1 MIQRHLP
8 ALALAIA
15 SSLPTVASAL
25 TVNVNSSVPITTQVL
40 PEMATIQATLVEILQ
55 MQQATGTAIT
65 QNADKLGA
73 LINQDGQATRQQM
86 IFNNET
92 QRLEEARQSFSVPD
106 SICSDSASGVAAQSK
121 SASGSAASKLSSGKG
136 VSSSAVRKR
145 ISTAS
150 EEQARDAYDG
160 ANVHAAYCTAAEYER
175 FGGTGIC
182 PAVSNLPGGDSQV
195 RSIYGGAGPEGQAP
209 ALSWS
214 QEQIDA
220 AMAYM
225 KNTARPSAGRTPGK
239 GEVNTVTGRTYV
251 GLLNEYNGIIDAA
264 SEPQLSLI
272 ADSKTSETTR
282 DALKEA
288 LQSPSAAQYFDNVAS
303 PEAKAK
309 GYMSQREFESFEAG
323 RRYANTAYLSDLQQM
338 DGDNLMRELIRTTA
352 QMNWQLNDIKELL
365 RKGNVI
371 DGQLLAAFARQSYA
385 PRLKQLESA
394 MNQELP
400 NDTGKTV
407 ARKKDYLDVLPGD
420 C

>member
-15 SSLPTVASAL
+15 SSLPTVASAF

-40 PEMATIQATLVEILQ
+40 PEMATIRATLVEILQ

-121 SASGSAASKLSSGKG
+121 SASGSTASKLSSGKG
-136 VSSSAVRKR
+136 VSNSAVRKR

-182 PAVSNLPGGDSQV
+182 PAVSKMPGGDSQV
-195 RSIYGGAGPEGQAP
+195 RSIYGGAGPEGTAP
-209 ALSWS
+209 ALSRHR
-214 QEQIDA
+214 
-220 AMAYM
+220 
-225 KNTARPSAGRTPGK
+225 NRPTPQWP
-239 GEVNTVTGRTYV
+239 T
-251 GLLNEYNGIIDAA
+251 
-264 SEPQLSLI
+264 
-272 ADSKTSETTR
+272 
-282 DALKEA
+282 
-288 LQSPSAAQYFDNVAS
+288 
-303 PEAKAK
+303 
-309 GYMSQREFESFEAG
+309 
-323 RRYANTAYLSDLQQM
+323 
-338 DGDNLMRELIRTTA
+338 
-352 QMNWQLNDIKELL
+352 
-365 RKGNVI
+365 
-371 DGQLLAAFARQSYA
+371 
-385 PRLKQLESA
+385 
-394 MNQELP
+394 
-400 NDTGKTV
+400 
-407 ARKKDYLDVLPGD
+407 
-420 C
+420 

>member
-225 KNTARPSAGRTPGK
+225 KNTALPSAGRTPGK

-394 MNQELP
+394 MNQ
-400 NDTGKTV
+400 GAAK
-407 ARKKDYLDVLPGD
+407 
-420 C
+420 

>member
-25 TVNVNSSVPITTQVL
+25 TVNVNSSIPITTQVL

-73 LINQDGQATRQQM
+73 LISQDGQATRQQM

-121 SASGSAASKLSSGKG
+121 SASGSTASKLSSGKG

-150 EEQARDAYDG
+150 EEQARDAFDG
-160 ANVHAAYCTAAEYER
+160 ANVHAAYCTAAEYDR

-182 PAVSNLPGGDSQV
+182 PAVSQMPGGDSQV
-195 RSIYGGAGPEGQAP
+195 RSIYGGAGPEGLAP

-214 QEQIDA
+214 QEQTDA

-239 GEVNTVTGRTYV
+239 GEVSTVTGRTYV

-272 ADSKTSETTR
+272 ADSKPSEATR

-288 LQSPSAAQYFDNVAS
+288 LQSPSAAQYFDDVAS

-338 DGDNLMRELIRTTA
+338 EGDNLTRELIRTTA

-394 MNQELP
+394 MNQ
-400 NDTGKTV
+400 GAAK
-407 ARKKDYLDVLPGD
+407 
-420 C
+420 

>member
-15 SSLPTVASAL
+15 SSLPTVASAF

-106 SICSDSASGVAAQSK
+106 SICSDSASGIAAQSK
-121 SASGSAASKLSSGKG
+121 RASGSTASKLSSGKG

-182 PAVSNLPGGDSQV
+182 PAVSKMPGGDSQV
-195 RSIYGGAGPEGQAP
+195 RSIYGGAGPEGTAP
-209 ALSWS
+209 ALSWT
-214 QEQIDA
+214 QEQTDA

-288 LQSPSAAQYFDNVAS
+288 LQSPSAAQYFDDVAS

-338 DGDNLMRELIRTTA
+338 NGDNLMRELIRTTA
-352 QMNWQLNDIKELL
+352 QMNWQLNDIKELM

-394 MNQELP
+394 MNQ
-400 NDTGKTV
+400 GAAK
-407 ARKKDYLDVLPGD
+407 
-420 C
+420 

>member
-1 MIQRHLP
+1 MLQRHLP

-309 GYMSQREFESFEAG
+309 GYMSQRKFESFEAG

-394 MNQELP
+394 MNQ
-400 NDTGKTV
+400 GAAK
-407 ARKKDYLDVLPGD
+407 
-420 C
+420 

>member
-1 MIQRHLP
+1 MLQRHLP

-251 GLLNEYNGIIDAA
+251 GLINEYNGIIDAA

-394 MNQELP
+394 MNQ
-400 NDTGKTV
+400 GAAK
-407 ARKKDYLDVLPGD
+407 
-420 C
+420 

>member
-40 PEMATIQATLVEILQ
+40 PEMATIRATLVEILQ

-209 ALSWS
+209 ALSRS

-394 MNQELP
+394 MNR
-400 NDTGKTV
+400 GAAK
-407 ARKKDYLDVLPGD
+407 
-420 C
+420 

>member
-65 QNADKLGA
+65 QNADKIGA

-121 SASGSAASKLSSGKG
+121 SASGSTASKLSSGKG

-150 EEQARDAYDG
+150 EEQARDAFDG
-160 ANVHAAYCTAAEYER
+160 ANVHAAYCTAAEYDR

-182 PAVSNLPGGDSQV
+182 PAVSQMPGGDSQV
-195 RSIYGGAGPEGQAP
+195 RSIYGGAGPEGLAP

-214 QEQIDA
+214 QEQTDA

-225 KNTARPSAGRTPGK
+225 KNTSRPSAGRTPGK
-239 GEVNTVTGRTYV
+239 GEVSTVTGRTYV

-272 ADSKTSETTR
+272 ADSKPSETTR
-282 DALKEA
+282 DALKET
-288 LQSPSAAQYFDNVAS
+288 LQSPSAAQYFDDVAS

-338 DGDNLMRELIRTTA
+338 DGDNLTRELIRTTA

-394 MNQELP
+394 MNQ
-400 NDTGKTV
+400 GAAK
-407 ARKKDYLDVLPGD
+407 
-420 C
+420 

>member
-1 MIQRHLP
+1 MLQRHLP

-264 SEPQLSLI
+264 SEPQLSRI

-394 MNQELP
+394 MNQ
-400 NDTGKTV
+400 GAAK
-407 ARKKDYLDVLPGD
+407 
-420 C
+420 

>member
-121 SASGSAASKLSSGKG
+121 RASGSAASKLSSGKG

-394 MNQELP
+394 MNQ
-400 NDTGKTV
+400 GAAK
-407 ARKKDYLDVLPGD
+407 
-420 C
+420 

>member
-1 MIQRHLP
+1 MLQRHLP

-182 PAVSNLPGGDSQV
+182 PAVSYLPGGDSQV

-394 MNQELP
+394 MNQ
-400 NDTGKTV
+400 GAAK
-407 ARKKDYLDVLPGD
+407 
-420 C
+420 

>member
-1 MIQRHLP
+1 MRQRHLP

-15 SSLPTVASAL
+15 SGLPTVASAF

-121 SASGSAASKLSSGKG
+121 SASGSTASKLSSGKG

-182 PAVSNLPGGDSQV
+182 PAVSQMPGGDSQV
-195 RSIYGGAGPEGQAP
+195 RSIYGGAGPEGTAP
-209 ALSWS
+209 ALTWT
-214 QEQIDA
+214 QEQTDA

-251 GLLNEYNGIIDAA
+251 GLLNEYNGITDAA

-272 ADSKTSETTR
+272 ADSKPSETTR

-288 LQSPSAAQYFDNVAS
+288 LQSPSAAQYFDDVAS

-338 DGDNLMRELIRTTA
+338 NGDNLTRELIRTTS

-394 MNQELP
+394 MNQ
-400 NDTGKTV
+400 GAAK
-407 ARKKDYLDVLPGD
+407 
-420 C
+420 

>member
-1 MIQRHLP
+1 MRQRYLP

-15 SSLPTVASAL
+15 SGLPTVASAF

-121 SASGSAASKLSSGKG
+121 SASGSTASKLSSGKG

-182 PAVSNLPGGDSQV
+182 PAVSQMPGGDSQV
-195 RSIYGGAGPEGQAP
+195 RSIYGGAGPEGTAP
-209 ALSWS
+209 ALTWT
-214 QEQIDA
+214 QEQTDA

-251 GLLNEYNGIIDAA
+251 GLLNEYNGITDAA

-272 ADSKTSETTR
+272 ADSKPSETTR

-288 LQSPSAAQYFDNVAS
+288 LQSPSAAQYFDDVAS

-338 DGDNLMRELIRTTA
+338 NGDNLTRELIRTTS

-394 MNQELP
+394 MNQ
-400 NDTGKTV
+400 GAAK
-407 ARKKDYLDVLPGD
+407 
-420 C
+420 

>member
-309 GYMSQREFESFEAG
+309 GYMSQREFESFEVG

-394 MNQELP
+394 MNQ
-400 NDTGKTV
+400 GAAK
-407 ARKKDYLDVLPGD
+407 
-420 C
+420 

>member
-1 MIQRHLP
+1 MLQRHLP
-8 ALALAIA
+8 AMALAIA

-394 MNQELP
+394 MNQ
-400 NDTGKTV
+400 GAAK
-407 ARKKDYLDVLPGD
+407 
-420 C
+420 

>member
-323 RRYANTAYLSDLQQM
+323 RRYANTAYLSDLQQI

-394 MNQELP
+394 MNQ
-400 NDTGKTV
+400 GAAK
-407 ARKKDYLDVLPGD
+407 
-420 C
+420 